1 MLTLLPDIYFRVMN
15 MSNFY
20 KHIYLSWS
28 RKIEFLPESNRKT
41 FMRAGWGVTVTMM
54 LEQVRSQLGGEVTQ
68 T

>member
-15 MSNFY
+15 MSNFG

-41 FMRAGWGVTVTMM
+41 FMRAGWGGDSYND
-54 LEQVRSQLGGEVTQ
+54 VRTSTKPTGQ
-68 T
+68 

>member
-15 MSNFY
+15 MSNFG

-41 FMRAGWGVTVTMM
+41 FMRAGWG
-54 LEQVRSQLGGEVTQ
+54 G
-68 T
+68 